1 MFNIDVPF
9 EEHSYIS
16 IYEDYWNPKFWADI
30 LSPVCDVKKDVKNI
44 NYFKGSQNKIRN
56 IQDLYWG
63 YAQLDPIKRIPTF
76 KESIKD
82 LYRQYIA
89 PLF

>member
-1 MFNIDVPF
+1 MVLLG
-9 EEHSYIS
+9 HGTAGRVLA
-16 IYEDYWNPKFWADI
+16 DY
-30 LSPVCDVKKDVKNI
+30 LGLGDVKKDVKDV
-44 NYFKGSQNKIRN
+44 NYFKKSINKIRN